1 MEVRPPISSLVGLAK
16 LLATARWHI
25 PLVMLPL
32 PVLGF
37 DEWVLPEK
45 EALPAEEISDPISAL
60 ADSGAGLC
68 YTSAT

>member
-1 MEVRPPISSLVGLAK
+1 
-16 LLATARWHI
+16 
-25 PLVMLPL
+25 MLPL